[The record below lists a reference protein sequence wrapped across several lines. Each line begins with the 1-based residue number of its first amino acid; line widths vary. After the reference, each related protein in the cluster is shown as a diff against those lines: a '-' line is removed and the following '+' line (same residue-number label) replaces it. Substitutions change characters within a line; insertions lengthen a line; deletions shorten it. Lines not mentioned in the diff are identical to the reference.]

1 MYEHYGVENLHFV
14 QEDIGHL
21 YGKGKNV
28 PALKQIYQDLGYVT
42 TLDDFNANESKY
54 GNFGNW

>member
-1 MYEHYGVENLHFV
+1 MENLHFV
-14 QEDIGHL
+14 QENIGHL

-42 TLDDFNANESKY
+42 TLDDFNASESKY